1 MSKRPS
7 GSSAA
12 AQKKKML
19 TRDRFKYRLMRV
31 NPTDF
36 DVEELSAA
44 QLVAFEQRHPQIAA
58 RWINGED
65 AAPSWQQSCGSILK
79 GLMATKT
86 AAPFN
91 TPVDP
96 VALNLPDYFTIVE
109 NPMDFGTVRLHLSGG
124 KFGSADDFKAAVHLT
139 LNNAMRFNPPGNL
152 VHEDARKLLTTFD
165 RKFASLH
172 LDAPPP
178 PPAEREALAQDH
190 SPDAPQPAAAPAAA
204 GAAGGGVQRQTSMA
218 AVERT
223 ASASSAAA
231 AAVQA
236 FEQQQAEAAAAAQ
249 EQARQQQRQQEE
261 AAEMDAWASSN
272 LGEEEAAA
280 EEALVSHLLVICE
293 SS

>member
-109 NPMDFGTVRLHLSGG
+109 NPMDFGARARAHRSDLALFPSSPLPAARADQ
-124 KFGSADDFKAAVHLT
+124 SASS
-139 LNNAMRFNPPGNL
+139 P
-152 VHEDARKLLTTFD
+152 
-165 RKFASLH
+165 S
-172 LDAPPP
+172 P
-178 PPAEREALAQDH
+178 PPAPRH
-190 SPDAPQPAAAPAAA
+190 RAAAPV
-204 GAAGGGVQRQTSMA
+204 GRQVRLGRRLQGGGAPDAEQRDALQPA
-218 AVERT
+218 RRGG
-223 ASASSAAA
+223 SAG
-231 AAVQA
+231 
-236 FEQQQAEAAAAAQ
+236 
-249 EQARQQQRQQEE
+249 R
-261 AAEMDAWASSN
+261 
-272 LGEEEAAA
+272 G
-280 EEALVSHLLVICE
+280 CP
-293 SS
+293 